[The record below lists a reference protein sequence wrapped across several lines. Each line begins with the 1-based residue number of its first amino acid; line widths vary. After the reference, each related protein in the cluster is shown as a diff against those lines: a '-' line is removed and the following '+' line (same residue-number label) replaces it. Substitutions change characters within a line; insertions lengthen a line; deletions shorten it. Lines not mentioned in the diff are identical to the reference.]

1 MQDDPIF
8 KKSKVVVS
16 RPVKPQ
22 TLVIP
27 IKAGSANLNE
37 VYMLNETAGRIWQL
51 LDGQHTASEI
61 IMLLTQE
68 YDVTVE
74 EAQADYEQLVSD
86 LESLAV
92 VEKVTL

>member
-51 LDGQHTASEI
+51 LDGQHRASEI
-61 IMLLTQE
+61 ITLLTQE

-92 VEKVTL
+92 VEKVIL